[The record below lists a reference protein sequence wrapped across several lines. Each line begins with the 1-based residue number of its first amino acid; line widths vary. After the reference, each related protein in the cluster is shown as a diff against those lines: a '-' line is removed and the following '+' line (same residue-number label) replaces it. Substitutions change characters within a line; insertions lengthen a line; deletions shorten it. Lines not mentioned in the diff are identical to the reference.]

1 MNDNVYLTKM
11 TRAIA
16 EAYFKEFCFD
26 DAVFLCGQTVTQFNY
41 SDEWLDDYLAKK
53 RNCVHLAVMRHDKP
67 IGEILFKRI
76 DPVAGTA
83 VFSIHLQNDSVKGKG
98 YGTYA
103 EKLAIKYA
111 FSELKLNG
119 LYRTC
124 IFISDFQMPG
134 IVRHFRP
141 ESACIFFCHRKNIR
155 IQFLT
160 FQV

>member
-11 TRAIA
+11 TRTIA

-26 DAVFLCGQTVTQFNY
+26 DAVFLCGQAVTQFNY

-76 DPVAGTA
+76 DPVARAA

-98 YGTYA
+98 YGTCA
-103 EKLAIKYA
+103 EKLAINYA
-111 FSELKLNG
+111 FSELKLNVIYADVIKKNQRSSHVLEKVG
-119 LYRTC
+119 FQLIKEDDQFMYYKIESLQYR
-124 IFISDFQMPG
+124 
-134 IVRHFRP
+134 
-141 ESACIFFCHRKNIR
+141 E
-155 IQFLT
+155 
-160 FQV
+160 

>member
-111 FSELKLNG
+111 FNELKLNVIYADAIKKNRRNIHVLEKVG
-119 LYRTC
+119 
-124 IFISDFQMPG
+124 FQL
-134 IVRHFRP
+134 IN
-141 ESACIFFCHRKNIR
+141 EDE
-155 IQFLT
+155 QFMYYKIENL
-160 FQV
+160 

>member
-26 DAVFLCGQTVTQFNY
+26 DAVFLCGQAVTQFNY

-76 DPVAGTA
+76 DPVARAA

-98 YGTYA
+98 YGTCA
-103 EKLAIKYA
+103 EKLAINYA
-111 FSELKLNG
+111 FSELKLNVIYADVIKKNQRSSHVLEKVG
-119 LYRTC
+119 FQLIKEDDQFMYYKIESLQYR
-124 IFISDFQMPG
+124 
-134 IVRHFRP
+134 
-141 ESACIFFCHRKNIR
+141 E
-155 IQFLT
+155 
-160 FQV
+160 

>member
-16 EAYFKEFCFD
+16 EAYFKEFCYD
-26 DAVFLCGQTVTQFNY
+26 DALFLNGQAITQFNY
-41 SDEWLDDYLAKK
+41 SDQWVDDYLAKK
-53 RNCVHLAVMRHDKP
+53 RNCVHLAIMCNDKP

-83 VFSIHLQNDSVKGKG
+83 VLSIHLQNDSVKGKG

-111 FSELKLNG
+111 FSELKLNAIYADVIKKNRRSIHVLEKVG
-119 LYRTC
+119 
-124 IFISDFQMPG
+124 FQL
-134 IVRHFRP
+134 IN
-141 ESACIFFCHRKNIR
+141 EDE
-155 IQFLT
+155 QFMYYKIENH
-160 FQV
+160 Q

>member
-1 MNDNVYLTKM
+1 MNDNAYLTKM

-26 DAVFLCGQTVTQFNY
+26 DAVFLCGQAVTQFNY

-53 RNCVHLAVMRHDKP
+53 RNCVHLAVMCHDKP

-76 DPVAGTA
+76 DPVAGAA

-98 YGTYA
+98 YGTCA

-111 FSELKLNG
+111 FSELKLNVIYADALKKNRRSIHVLEKVG
-119 LYRTC
+119 
-124 IFISDFQMPG
+124 FQL
-134 IVRHFRP
+134 INDD
-141 ESACIFFCHRKNIR
+141 E
-155 IQFLT
+155 QFMYYKIENH
-160 FQV
+160 Q